1 MIGYGANKGIVPL
14 ACEEIFNRIKANT
27 DPDKRYEV

>member
-1 MIGYGANKGIVPL
+1 MIGYGTNKGIVPL
-14 ACEEIFNRIKANT
+14 ACEEIFNRIKLNT